1 MGWNERMRDA
11 ADPGGLHGWGGR
23 VAGYLPGGDQFRAW
37 SPAEWA
43 QFGKQP
49 KLPIFVRVN
58 PAHPEDDACN
68 VLRSLHLLGVPA
80 GRGIW
85 TALDLETVKAPG
97 YVGAYGQ
104 ALHWAGFKVAV
115 YGSASTVFGNP
126 PLDGYW
132 VADYAGIGPFMY
144 DDPEAVMTQ
153 YASGAAYDS
162 STVRIAVQADRW
174 WT

>member
-58 PAHPEDDACN
+58 PAHPEDDAFN

-104 ALHWAGFKVAV
+104 ACTGP
-115 YGSASTVFGNP
+115 GSRWPFTGRPAPCLATRRSMGTGWPTTPASARSCT
-126 PLDGYW
+126 
-132 VADYAGIGPFMY
+132 
-144 DDPEAVMTQ
+144 TTRKR
-153 YASGAAYDS
+153 S
-162 STVRIAVQADRW
+162 
-174 WT
+174 